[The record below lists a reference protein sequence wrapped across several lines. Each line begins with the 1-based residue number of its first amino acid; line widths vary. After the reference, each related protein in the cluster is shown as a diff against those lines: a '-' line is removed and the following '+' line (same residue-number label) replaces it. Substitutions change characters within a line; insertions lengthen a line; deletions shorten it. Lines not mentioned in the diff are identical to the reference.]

1 METAPTLIHLLAL
14 GALLAIHVATPGDEQ
29 MPGMRRALETIAVSG
44 KQISTPTEVP
54 ATAGPAA

>member
-1 METAPTLIHLLAL
+1 
-14 GALLAIHVATPGDEQ
+14 
-29 MPGMRRALETIAVSG
+29 MRRALETIAVSG